1 MQIIFPSLGVN
12 KREVGH
18 DRGPEVVVVV
28 VKKKTKRLR
37 DKGRTLQ
44 RIGLRKC
51 HKYSLR
57 HPFT

>member
-44 RIGLRKC
+44 RIGNAISI
-51 HKYSLR
+51 H
-57 HPFT
+57 